1 MHKVASPSTLRA
13 GAVDSLLRRS
23 PRLSSPRPRSPLPA
37 TIIVPTENESTLV
50 EGEDRT
56 SEDAGVSRLGTPD
69 NEQILRDG
77 ARHVSL
83 LSSRIGFEI

>member
-37 TIIVPTENESTLV
+37 TTIVPTENESTLV